1 MIIGLC
7 PAFHGASILL
17 NNITLKAQ
25 VTLCRSGGPDLYD
38 RKNREHLHGRL
49 MKSWQHR
56 TDILEVCSVGKRSAV
71 IGKPPVRQ
79 SCTAKLC
86 RVGRDCGYDLFMDR
100 FQSCVESETSWNC
113 RTQREGIRGQ
123 RVVIRG
129 QRMDGREDRINI
141 TIASCLIVV
150 TFTFSYISRYI
161 CLCIYVYL
169 LMIWLYSWVEG
180 DSTLLIVLMR
190 KSRGYNCGKWEW
202 ELKWYLRG
210 IHKKGYWIWTIHR
223 YWYWSVIMI
232 SFIYQFIWTNK
243 MLYCRN
249 IGLMIPDYHLSDIY
263 RCRLRRS
270 PRSGTWSW
278 LWSVRS
284 YR

>member
-1 MIIGLC
+1 MTSNDDLHYALGIELISHSVNIFEMLWHANFDAYIRYKYEYQ
-7 PAFHGASILL
+7 PATLSI
-17 NNITLKAQ
+17 AQ

-38 RKNREHLHGRL
+38 LKNREHRHGRL

-71 IGKPPVRQ
+71 IGKPVRQ
-79 SCTAKLC
+79 SFTVKLC
-86 RVGRDCGYDLFMDR
+86 RVGRDWLYNLFMDR
-100 FQSCVESETSWNC
+100 FQSCVESETSWDY

-123 RVVIRG
+123 RVGIRG

-150 TFTFSYISRYI
+150 ILWLLRFHIFQYMHI

-202 ELKWYLRG
+202 ELNWYLRG
-210 IHKKGYWIWTIHR
+210 INKKWYWIWTIHR
-223 YWYWSVIMI
+223 LILVRYNDFVYIP
-232 SFIYQFIWTNK
+232 IY
-243 MLYCRN
+243 M
-249 IGLMIPDYHLSDIY
+249 DE
-263 RCRLRRS
+263 
-270 PRSGTWSW
+270 
-278 LWSVRS
+278 
-284 YR
+284 